1 MNIQGTKKCFFYVQ
15 NERGEIMFKIDT
27 NKNIYLTRGDVA
39 TINVTAK
46 NSDGTDYVFKKDE
59 VVRFNVFSK
68 NACHD
73 IVIRK
78 DVVIEEETNVVNIL
92 LTSAETR
99 FGELINKPV
108 DYWYEIIINPDT
120 APQTI
125 VGYLEYPTIFKLL
138 PEGGSDL

>member
-1 MNIQGTKKCFFYVQ
+1 
-15 NERGEIMFKIDT
+15 MFKIDT
-27 NKNIYLTRGDVA
+27 NKNIYLTRGDYA
-39 TINVTAK
+39 TINVKAK
-46 NSDGTDYVFKKDE
+46 NIDGTDYTFKKDE
-59 VVRFNVFSK
+59 VVRFNVFSR

-78 DVVIEEETNVVNIL
+78 DIVIEEDKDTVSIN

-125 VGYLEYPTIFKLL
+125 VGYLEYPTIFRLL
-138 PEGGSDL
+138 PEGGTDI